1 MDRPSRV
8 SRLSVHP
15 KYGPRQSV
23 FVGNSGGY
31 GSENDFVCSPFLRE
45 CVMALEDCCDEA
57 HEAQEIIR
65 QGTYDLSRV
74 AKVLENERVF
84 LLVDEGTVRKY
95 KADVTDEIEPQIN
108 ELLSRAE
115 KGMNM
120 LVKRENMLRTRLE
133 TQQTKPASRLAA
145 NTAGMNKLEA
155 RKIQILVRQREQLEE
170 EMATLQAEVDAMQLA
185 AMNKK
190 KRP

>member
-1 MDRPSRV
+1 M
-8 SRLSVHP
+8 
-15 KYGPRQSV
+15 
-23 FVGNSGGY
+23 
-31 GSENDFVCSPFLRE
+31 
-45 CVMALEDCCDEA
+45 
-57 HEAQEIIR
+57 
-65 QGTYDLSRV
+65 
-74 AKVLENERVF
+74 
-84 LLVDEGTVRKY
+84 RKY

-120 LVKRENMLRTRLE
+120 LVKRENMLRTRVRGLGTVSLRLFSRLRQLE

-170 EMATLQAEVDAMQLA
+170 EMVTLQAEVDAMVSMA
-185 AMNKK
+185 FFAWYTS
-190 KRP
+190 